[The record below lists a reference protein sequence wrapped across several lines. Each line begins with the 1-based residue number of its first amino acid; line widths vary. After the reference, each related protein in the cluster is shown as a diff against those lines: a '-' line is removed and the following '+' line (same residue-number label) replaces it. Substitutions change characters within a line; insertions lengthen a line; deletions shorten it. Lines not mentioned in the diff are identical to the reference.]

1 MAHAALALVLA
12 VWLGVVA
19 NALADG
25 SSPGKPAEAPAAAAV
40 DGPSPYPK
48 DPADWPGK
56 GAIRVFGWM
65 SQNREAF
72 WRQRTGKQHAVVFA
86 GDSLVGGWKTLDRDF
101 PDMETANRGIGGDVS
116 RGLLFRW
123 KEDVLDLHPQA
134 VVLLIGTNDL
144 SAQQAPQD
152 TATNIALLLD
162 AVAQSGNAV
171 PVILCKL
178 PPRDNPRAPIKPGAL
193 HDLNRRIEALGN
205 SRKNV
210 QVFDLYGLFATRD
223 GGPDGRYFQ
232 ADQLHLNPAGYSKW
246 HEALQP
252 VLEKLNVH

>member
-1 MAHAALALVLA
+1 MGHLVFALALAL
-12 VWLGVVA
+12 WLGA
-19 NALADG
+19 GNALADD
-25 SSPGKPAEAPAAAAV
+25 PAVGDAAAAALPAV

-48 DPADWPGK
+48 DPTDWPGK

-72 WRQRTGKQHAVVFA
+72 WRQRTEKQHAVVFA
-86 GDSLVGGWKTLDRDF
+86 GDSLVGGWKTLDHDF
-101 PDMETANRGIGGDVS
+101 PGMKTANRGIGGDVS

-144 SAQQAPQD
+144 SAQQNPQD
-152 TATNIALLLD
+152 TATNIGLILD
-162 AVAQSGNAV
+162 AVAQSGNTV
-171 PVILCKL
+171 PVILCTL
-178 PPRDNPRAPIKPGAL
+178 PPRNNPKAPVKPGAL
-193 HDLNRRIEALGN
+193 DDLNRKIEAVGN
-205 SRKNV
+205 SRRNV
-210 QVFDLYGLFATRD
+210 QVLDLQSLFVTSD
-223 GGPDGRYFQ
+223 GTPDEQYFQ
-232 ADQLHLNPAGYSKW
+232 ADQLHLNAAGYSKW